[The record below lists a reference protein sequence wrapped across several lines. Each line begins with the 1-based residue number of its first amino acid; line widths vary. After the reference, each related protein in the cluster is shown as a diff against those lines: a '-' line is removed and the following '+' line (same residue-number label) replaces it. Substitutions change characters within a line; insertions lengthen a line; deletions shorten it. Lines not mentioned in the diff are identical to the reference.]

1 MATCCSNS
9 IGVASRSPCTRQ
21 AGVKAWLDLTGIA
34 VCYYTFPAMQLNAAR
49 YEAPKG
55 ARKLMRFPQ

>member
-1 MATCCSNS
+1 MLRDRFEMRPVRHHPSGS
-9 IGVASRSPCTRQ
+9 PDEGV
-21 AGVKAWLDLTGIA
+21 VDLTGIA
-34 VCYYTFPAMQLNAAR
+34 GYYTFPAMQPNAAR